1 MAMRDKREED
11 EEERTGGVVR
21 NKKDEK
27 WLCLVVELLL

>member
-11 EEERTGGVVR
+11 EERSGGVVR